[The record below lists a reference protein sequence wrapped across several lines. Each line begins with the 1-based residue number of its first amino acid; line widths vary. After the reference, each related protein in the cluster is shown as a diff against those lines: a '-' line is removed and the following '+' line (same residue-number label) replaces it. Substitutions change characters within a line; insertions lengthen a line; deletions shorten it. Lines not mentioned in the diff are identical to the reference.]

1 MWCETLFHLFPDK
14 TLLLASNPVISTHR
28 HLQYAAGFI
37 ELGMFEDA
45 VKELNAVVLHERES
59 PSVLTVWIDVHMHT
73 SSWENVIV
81 ISEKLTRASPADDKG
96 WVSWAF
102 ALRELNRIEEAR
114 AVLLE
119 AMPLHGKSCDLLHY
133 NLACYECLLG
143 NLPAAK
149 RYLKTATQKD
159 KHWKE
164 AALDDPDLEA
174 LWPDIRLK

>member
-1 MWCETLFHLFPDK
+1 M
-14 TLLLASNPVISTHR
+14 ISTRR

-37 ELGMFEDA
+37 ELNMFAEA
-45 VKELNAVVLHERES
+45 TKELNAIVAYERAL
-59 PSVLTVWIDVHMHT
+59 PSVLTVWIDLHMHT
-73 SSWENVIV
+73 CSWDNVIV
-81 ISEKLTRASPADDKG
+81 VSKKLTRTSPAEDKG

-102 ALRELNRIEEAR
+102 ALRELNRVEEAR

-119 AMPLHGKSCDLLHY
+119 AMPFHGKTCDLLHY

-149 RYLKTATQKD
+149 RHLKTATQKD

>member
-1 MWCETLFHLFPDK
+1 MPTVIPV
-14 TLLLASNPVISTHR
+14 PVISTRR

-37 ELGMFEDA
+37 ELGMFEEA
-45 VKELNAVVLHERES
+45 TGELKAIVAHERTL
-59 PSVLTVWIDVHMHT
+59 PSVLTVWIDVHMNT
-73 SSWENVIV
+73 CSWDNVIV
-81 ISEKLTRASPADDKG
+81 VSKKLTHTSPADDKG

-119 AMPLHGKSCDLLHY
+119 AMPLHGKTCDLLHY

-164 AALDDPDLEA
+164 AALDDTDLEA

>member
-1 MWCETLFHLFPDK
+1 MSSHLFPDRSSPFRAD
-14 TLLLASNPVISTHR
+14 LVISTRR

-37 ELGMFEDA
+37 ELGMFDEA
-45 VKELNAVVLHERES
+45 TRELNAIVAHERHL
-59 PSVLTVWIDVHMHT
+59 PSALMVWIDLHMNT
-73 SSWENVIV
+73 TAWDKVIAV
-81 ISEKLTRASPADDKG
+81 AEKLTRSLPAEDKG

-119 AMPLHGKSCDLLHY
+119 AMPLHGKTCDLLHY

-149 RYLKTATQKD
+149 RHLKTATQKD

-164 AALDDPDLEA
+164 AALEDTDLEA
-174 LWPDIRLK
+174 LWPDIRSK